1 MSRSAI
7 VGVDSGGTK
16 TAVLAEGPGGTRTVT
31 GPGAQLLRD
40 GVEAAADTVR
50 QLVEQALD
58 GAACRALVVGIA
70 GAGRPES
77 RAALAE
83 ALGERLGPVP
93 VQVFHDAH
101 VAYHGAWG
109 DESGALLL
117 VGTGSFVLARDEDG
131 EVARAGGWGALL
143 GDDGSG
149 TALGRGALRALL
161 ATLDGGPPSAFPE
174 IAAERF
180 GLDSSDAALRAV
192 HTDRQPLASFAPL
205 ALAAVEAG
213 DWTAETLLR
222 SEVNALAKQAGWLAT
237 RLGDRVRL
245 RLRYLGGLANEP
257 VYTAALEDALGR
269 HLPGWAVEPCPVE
282 PAEGALALARALAE
296 SSVG

>member
-16 TAVLAEGPGGTRTVT
+16 TAVLADGAGGTRAVT

-40 GVEAAADTVR
+40 GVEGAAETVR
-50 QLVEQALD
+50 QLVQEALA
-58 GAACRALVVGIA
+58 GAGCRALVVGIA

-77 RAALAE
+77 CAALAD

-93 VQVFHDAH
+93 IRVFHDAH

-117 VGTGSFVLARDEDG
+117 VGTGSLVLARDENG
-131 EVARAGGWGALL
+131 ATHRAGGWGASL

-149 TALGRGALRALL
+149 TALGRGAVRALL
-161 ATLDGGPPSAFPE
+161 ATLDGGPPSVFPE
-174 IAAERF
+174 IAADRF
-180 GLDSSDAALRAV
+180 GLDSSESVLRAV
-192 HTDRQPLASFAPL
+192 HTDRRPLASFAPL
-205 ALAAVEAG
+205 ALAAAEAG
-213 DWTAETLLR
+213 DWAAETLLR

-237 RLGDRVRL
+237 RLGDRVRP
-245 RLRYLGGLANEP
+245 RLRYLGGLSNEP
-257 VYTAALEDALGR
+257 VYVAALEDALGR
-269 HLPGWAVEPCPVE
+269 HLPGWTVEPCPVE
-282 PAEGALALARALAE
+282 PAEGALALARELAE
-296 SSVG
+296 GG